1 MKLISKTLKLF
12 LFLTLLN
19 LIVIAQIKIHKHYD
33 AEDGLVNNQVNRM
46 FQDSKGYIWF
56 STFDGVS
63 KWDGNHFENL
73 QTYNGLLS
81 SAVLDVKEGP
91 DGKIYIACFLGGII
105 IYDNGVLDTLNEKNG
120 LVSNAITSIAVLQN
134 GDILFAGTGNKITKL
149 KNGQLSDWGKEVNY
163 PNDVNYTI
171 RDNYQ
176 DKNGTLYLATQKGL
190 LIYKN
195 NTFKII
201 TTKDGLNHNLLL
213 GVNGNGNGTIYT
225 GSYKGINK
233 IVNGKIT
240 KLTDLPKF
248 KDTYTYRIHVTE
260 NGTMYAATDN
270 GIVIEKNGVV
280 ETLTENN
287 GLSFNFAYSVL
298 EDGNGTIYLGTNG
311 KGFDVYNPKESIVNF
326 NKSTGL
332 PIESIWSIL
341 KAHDG
346 TLYLGSTEGL
356 IVKNES
362 GIKILNKTNG
372 LVGNFIR
379 VIKQSKDGKVLVGTS
394 SGFSI
399 LDKNKIRN
407 YPLKNKSAITIVFS
421 ILEKDSGDIYLGT
434 QTGLVII
441 KNGKVIKGISEK
453 TKKAMVKGLGGEN
466 IYSLSETK
474 DGSLVIGSLYG
485 LAIHSK
491 DKFTF
496 YTTKNGLVDNTV
508 NKTFVTSNGV
518 ILVGTLK
525 GLNVIKNGEII
536 DTIDVNDGLSNN
548 SISDISEDEKG
559 RIYIPTYNGL
569 NILTFDNDSLKIRQ
583 LYHKD
588 GLVGNDFTQGGSFL
602 DKEGNLW
609 LGTLYGI
616 SKFNP
621 NADKPITKP
630 PRLYLSGLQLFNK
643 DYPFEK
649 FMENPEFN
657 YDQNFLKFI
666 FTGINLSAPE
676 KIKYKYRLSGVD
688 RDWVE
693 SQENIAPY
701 TNLDDGDYTFEVK
714 ARNEWGYWSKPV
726 SVAFVINPAWWET
739 WWFRLAVISA
749 LGFLLWLAFQYRL
762 NYLLKLERLRTK
774 IASDLHD
781 DVGSLLTQISI
792 NVDSLSYT
800 KDENKR
806 KEKRKFIGEKSKEVI
821 NMMSDVIWSID
832 SRNDTM
838 ESLVDRIQNFAQSFV
853 EQKDISLEFVNQ
865 ITDMKKSLKIDFR
878 QNVMMIAKEAINN
891 SIKYSDCSKIKIVLS
906 YKNNLF
912 EMIIS
917 DNGKGIDFENIKRG
931 NGLKNMK
938 MRADLIDAE
947 IEFINK
953 EGCTVHLIKDKA

>member
-260 NGTMYAATDN
+260 NGT
-270 GIVIEKNGVV
+270 
-280 ETLTENN
+280 
-287 GLSFNFAYSVL
+287 
-298 EDGNGTIYLGTNG
+298 IYLGTNG

-379 VIKQSKDGKVLVGTS
+379 VIKQS
-394 SGFSI
+394 
-399 LDKNKIRN
+399 R
-407 YPLKNKSAITIVFS
+407 
-421 ILEKDSGDIYLGT
+421 
-434 QTGLVII
+434 Q
-441 KNGKVIKGISEK
+441 
-453 TKKAMVKGLGGEN
+453 
-466 IYSLSETK
+466 
-474 DGSLVIGSLYG
+474 
-485 LAIHSK
+485 
-491 DKFTF
+491 
-496 YTTKNGLVDNTV
+496 
-508 NKTFVTSNGV
+508 
-518 ILVGTLK
+518 
-525 GLNVIKNGEII
+525 
-536 DTIDVNDGLSNN
+536 
-548 SISDISEDEKG
+548 SIS
-559 RIYIPTYNGL
+559 
-569 NILTFDNDSLKIRQ
+569 
-583 LYHKD
+583 
-588 GLVGNDFTQGGSFL
+588 
-602 DKEGNLW
+602 
-609 LGTLYGI
+609 
-616 SKFNP
+616 
-621 NADKPITKP
+621 
-630 PRLYLSGLQLFNK
+630 
-643 DYPFEK
+643 
-649 FMENPEFN
+649 
-657 YDQNFLKFI
+657 
-666 FTGINLSAPE
+666 
-676 KIKYKYRLSGVD
+676 
-688 RDWVE
+688 
-693 SQENIAPY
+693 
-701 TNLDDGDYTFEVK
+701 
-714 ARNEWGYWSKPV
+714 RNEQ
-726 SVAFVINPAWWET
+726 
-739 WWFRLAVISA
+739 WF
-749 LGFLLWLAFQYRL
+749 
-762 NYLLKLERLRTK
+762 
-774 IASDLHD
+774 
-781 DVGSLLTQISI
+781 
-792 NVDSLSYT
+792 
-800 KDENKR
+800 
-806 KEKRKFIGEKSKEVI
+806 
-821 NMMSDVIWSID
+821 
-832 SRNDTM
+832 
-838 ESLVDRIQNFAQSFV
+838 
-853 EQKDISLEFVNQ
+853 
-865 ITDMKKSLKIDFR
+865 
-878 QNVMMIAKEAINN
+878 
-891 SIKYSDCSKIKIVLS
+891 
-906 YKNNLF
+906 
-912 EMIIS
+912 
-917 DNGKGIDFENIKRG
+917 
-931 NGLKNMK
+931 
-938 MRADLIDAE
+938 
-947 IEFINK
+947 
-953 EGCTVHLIKDKA
+953 